1 MTQTGTPA
9 ATEAAP
15 QAQERLAPST
25 RRTYAIL
32 VGLTTLSVLVQAVTA
47 GLFVNQKGDSADS
60 WTDVHGLIAYPVMV
74 LALITAIYSF
84 VAMRRTVPRLWAWT
98 ALLFVA
104 TVGQW
109 LSGHAITTL
118 HMDWVIPIHVVLAFL
133 IWGLAIVLSVRSAS
147 LRRLADTVGV

>member
-84 VAMRRTVPRLWAWT
+84 AAMRRTVPRCGRGRRCCSSRPSGSGSPATRSRPCTWT
-98 ALLFVA
+98 
-104 TVGQW
+104 G
-109 LSGHAITTL
+109 
-118 HMDWVIPIHVVLAFL
+118 
-133 IWGLAIVLSVRSAS
+133 
-147 LRRLADTVGV
+147 